1 MFSNTICNYPMLDSD
16 TTISKTEWTKI
27 KLAK

>member
-1 MFSNTICNYPMLDSD
+1 MFSNSICNYPMLDSD
-16 TTISKTEWTKI
+16 TTISKIWWAKI